1 MTDTIESTPNT
12 DALFSSDHH
21 HYEDGDFMP
30 MTCYIRMR
38 NLSKEME
45 RGMNSAIND
54 RQVQYRI
61 LQRCRA
67 DRDQYHE
74 DANRLR
80 QQVHDLERLVAKLKG
95 ELTSALNEVV
105 RMRLTTPPA
114 VQE

>member
-1 MTDTIESTPNT
+1 MKPGTIESTPNT

-21 HYEDGDFMP
+21 HYEGGDFMP
-30 MTCYIRMR
+30 MTCYVRML

-61 LQRCRA
+61 MQKLRME
-67 DRDQYHE
+67 RDEIRE
-74 DANRLR
+74 DARVLR
-80 QQVHDLERLVAKLKG
+80 QQVADLGRLVAKLKG

-105 RMRLTTPPA
+105 RLQTTTKPN
-114 VQE
+114 E